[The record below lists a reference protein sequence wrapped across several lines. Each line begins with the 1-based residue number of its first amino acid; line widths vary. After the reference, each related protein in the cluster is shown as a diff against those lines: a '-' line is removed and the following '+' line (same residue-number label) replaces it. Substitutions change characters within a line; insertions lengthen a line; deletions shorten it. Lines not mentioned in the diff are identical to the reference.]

1 MIAHLKGTV
10 SAVGATTAVI
20 DIGGFGTLVQCS
32 PQTASGL
39 RLGQPAT
46 LHTSLVVREDSL
58 TLYGF
63 ADTDERDCFELLLTA
78 SGVGPRI
85 AQATCAVLSP
95 AELRQA
101 IASDD
106 VVTLTRV
113 PGVGRKGAER
123 ICIELRDK
131 INALALTSAPPAPS
145 AADTATAQWREQVS
159 GGLQGLGWSTRDA
172 EAACDRVA
180 ELAEAVPQPPVAELM
195 RAALRSLAKK

>member
-1 MIAHLKGTV
+1 MTGTV
-10 SAVGATTAVI
+10 TAVGATAAVL
-20 DIGGFGTLVQCS
+20 DVNGFGTLVQCS

-39 RLGQPAT
+39 RLGQTTT
-46 LHTSLVVREDSL
+46 LQTSLVVREDSL

-63 ADTDERDCFELLLTA
+63 ASTDERDCFELLLTA

-85 AQATCAVLSP
+85 AQAACAVLSP

-101 IASDD
+101 IASEDLA
-106 VVTLTRV
+106 TLTRV

-131 INALALTSAPPAPS
+131 INALALTTAPPEVP
-145 AADTATAQWREQVS
+145 AAAGARELWREQVA
-159 GGLQGLGWSTRDA
+159 GGLQGLGWSARDA
-172 EAACDRVA
+172 EAACERIS
-180 ELAEAVPQPPVAELM
+180 ELAAAEPQPPVAELM